1 MSNKVAVLGA
11 GSWGTALAILLAEKK
26 YAVSLWARREEL
38 AAAIQDSGENTHY
51 LPGVKIPA
59 ALKVDTD
66 WQKVLYQAEMI
77 VLAVPSNSVRQVV
90 QEMKSFIP
98 AKALIVNTAKG
109 LEQNSLL
116 RISQI
121 MQEELSGDISRRFA
135 VLSGPSHAEEVALGL
150 PTAVVASAQ
159 EIKTA
164 ESVQDYFMHGS
175 FRVYTN
181 LDLIGV
187 EIAGALKNIIA
198 LGTGISEG
206 LGFGDN
212 AKAAMITRGLAE
224 ITRLGLAMG
233 AEEKTFAGLAGIG
246 DLVVTCTSRHSRN
259 RRAGMQIGQGEKLAA
274 VLQNMGMVVEGV
286 NTTRAA
292 HDLRRKFQ
300 VEMPIAEETYQVLFA
315 DKPPREAVAS
325 LMTRSK
331 THEGERE
338 MLNP

>member
-1 MSNKVAVLGA
+1 MSNKIAVLGA

-26 YAVSLWARREEL
+26 YRVSLWARRPEL
-38 AAAIQDSGENTHY
+38 AAAIQENGENAHY
-51 LPGVKIPA
+51 LPGVRIPGN
-59 ALKVDTD
+59 LTVQSD
-66 WQKVLYQAEMI
+66 WQEALHQAEMV

-90 QEMKSFIP
+90 REMKPFIP
-98 AKALIVNTAKG
+98 ADALIVNTAKG
-109 LEQNSLL
+109 LEQGSLL

-121 MQEELSGDISRRFA
+121 MAEELTPRVSQRFA
-135 VLSGPSHAEEVALGL
+135 VLSGPSHAEEVGLGL

-159 EIKTA
+159 EMKTA
-164 ESVQDYFMHGS
+164 ELVQDYFMNAN

-181 LDLIGV
+181 LDLTGV

-233 AEEKTFAGLAGIG
+233 ADEKTFAGLAGIG

-292 HDLRRKFQ
+292 HDLIGKFK
-300 VEMPIAEETYQVLFA
+300 VEMPIAEETYQVLFG
-315 DKPPREAVAS
+315 DKSPREAVAS

-338 MLNP
+338 LLNP